1 MTPSVSCFTAI
12 PLLPSGQN
20 SNKKP
25 AGNLNHLKILKMK
38 KYWIY
43 MAAAVLLVMVSCRQ
57 DLISENPIEETVAD
71 DVSIFNRDSVN
82 TASSPV
88 NGGFDD
94 GGDDEEEPKKDKQHW
109 RFP

>member
-1 MTPSVSCFTAI
+1 
-12 PLLPSGQN
+12 
-20 SNKKP
+20 
-25 AGNLNHLKILKMK
+25 MK

-43 MAAAVLLVMVSCRQ
+43 MAAAVLLVTVSCRQ
-57 DLISENPIEETVAD
+57 DLISENRIEETIAD

-88 NGGFDD
+88 NGGIDD

-109 RFP
+109 LFP